1 MLWTYVCMYVF
12 LTVHATISNQTFNR
26 DRCNILPGLSYKK
39 ANTTLLNSAWGFEA

>member
-1 MLWTYVCMYVF
+1 MLWTYVRMYVF

-39 ANTTLLNSAWGFEA
+39 ANTTLLNTAWGFEA